1 MEKYSSADPLLD
13 LGVFDSGESL
23 PNPPGYNRPRPGQ
36 MTFFVG
42 LPEKEEARIRS
53 LVEAHQFPA
62 QFFSGTLS
70 CAAYSSYYPT
80 DVDLVV
86 LDRSFDMDK
95 GVYQPRNAVD
105 PSALSEQLRV
115 LASCTKGAPVWVM
128 TNAPTRFYRA
138 ETSVERRF
146 PEVRGVDAFALVYRE
161 GLQGWLNKIGMYSRG
176 SMKVD

>member
-1 MEKYSSADPLLD
+1 MEKYSNVDPLVD
-13 LGVFDSGESL
+13 VGIFDSGESL
-23 PNPPGYNRPRPGQ
+23 PNPPGYNRPRPEQ

-42 LPEKEEARIRS
+42 LPEKEEARIRP
-53 LVEAHQFPA
+53 LVVAHGFPA
-62 QFFSGTLS
+62 QFFSGALS
-70 CAAYSSYYPT
+70 CAAHSSYHPR

-86 LDRSFDMDK
+86 LDRSFDMYK

-105 PSALSEQLRV
+105 PSAFSEQLRI

-138 ETSVERRF
+138 ETDMESQF
-146 PEVRGVDAFALVYRE
+146 PDVKGVDAFAVVYRE

-176 SMKVD
+176 SMKVA